1 MAHLFDPLSLRGVTL
16 PHRVGVS
23 PMCQYSA
30 ENGMPTDWHLV
41 HLGSRAVGGA
51 GLIIVEATAVEA
63 RGRITPWDLG
73 IWSDAH
79 TEAFAR
85 LAAFMASH
93 GAPPGI
99 QLAHAGRKASSAQ
112 PWNGGGPLSDDQGGW
127 DTVGPSALA
136 FKDGDRVP
144 QELSVEEIEAVQTAF
159 RDAAARA
166 HQAGYVVAE
175 LHGAHGYLM
184 HSFFSPLSNKRQDRY
199 GGSFEN
205 RIRFTVETTRAV
217 RSVWPEEKPLLVR
230 LSCTDWTPEG
240 WTIDE
245 TVELARVLKGEGV
258 DMIDCSSGGAAPGIT
273 IPVGAGYQVPFAERV
288 RHEADVA
295 TAAVGMIT
303 APAQADEI
311 VRNGRADLVLLGR
324 EMLRDPYWA
333 RHAARALGQVDHVAS
348 PPQYARA

>member
-16 PHRVGVS
+16 RHRVGVP

-51 GLIIVEATAVEA
+51 GLIVVEATAVEA

-85 LAAFMASH
+85 LASFMALH
-93 GAPPGI
+93 GATPGI
-99 QLAHAGRKASSAQ
+99 QLAHAGRKASTAQ
-112 PWNGGGPLSDDQGGW
+112 PWNGGGPLSNDEGGW
-127 DTVGPSALA
+127 DVVGASALA

-144 QELSVEEIEAVQTAF
+144 HELSVGEIETVQTAF
-159 RDAAARA
+159 RDAAVRA
-166 HQAGYVVAE
+166 HQAGFAVAE

-230 LSCTDWTPEG
+230 LSCTDWTPDG
-240 WTIDE
+240 WSLDE
-245 TVELARVLKGEGV
+245 TVELARVLKAEGV
-258 DMIDCSSGGAAPGIT
+258 DMIDCSSGGATPGIA
-273 IPVGAGYQVPFAERV
+273 IPAGPGYQVPFAERV
-288 RHEADVA
+288 RREADIA

-303 APAQADEI
+303 TPAQADEI
-311 VRNGRADLVLLGR
+311 IRNGRADLVLLGR

-333 RHAARALGQVDHVAS
+333 RHAARTLGQAEHVDS